1 MLERGLLLFKE
12 CSAFGPFLLALKG
25 QTWRMSHLGQL
36 GNATIATEMGIVQKE
51 NGDLKPEHM
60 DLRLYSLLLICLTLG
75 KFFKSLFSS
84 VSNQADDRLY
94 LTRL

>member
-60 DLRLYSLLLICLTLG
+60 DRSEEKTRAVQ
-75 KFFKSLFSS
+75 
-84 VSNQADDRLY
+84 VSGEQPGPILKK
-94 LTRL
+94 